1 MGELS
6 NSLTIAL
13 QNIIIYKS
21 EVNMKSIPETRYS
34 KLAPKLVKALNARG
48 FDAHFFENEAEAADK
63 IVSLIPKNHTVS
75 WGGSKTMTD
84 LGIQERLEK
93 EGYNLLDRDKAAS
106 PEERLDIMRRA
117 LLCDTYLS
125 GTNAISEDGWL
136 VNIDGN
142 GNRVA
147 AMIYGPKQVIIAA
160 GMNKVAKT
168 YEDAV
173 VRARTI
179 AAPLNAQ
186 RFTSLKTPCS
196 ETGTCANC
204 MNADTICSVFV
215 STRYSKPAGRIKI
228 ILIGKDMGL

>member
-1 MGELS
+1 
-6 NSLTIAL
+6 
-13 QNIIIYKS
+13 
-21 EVNMKSIPETRYS
+21 MKTMQETRYS
-34 KLAPKLVKALNARG
+34 KLAPKVVKALNARG
-48 FDAHFFENEAEAADK
+48 FEAYFFDSEAEAADK
-63 IVSLIPKNHTVS
+63 ILSLIPKNHTVS
-75 WGGSKTMTD
+75 WGGSMTLVD
-84 LGIQERLEK
+84 MSIQERLEK
-93 EGYNLLDRDKAAS
+93 EGYSLLDRDKAAS
-106 PEERLDIMRRA
+106 PEERHDIMRRA
-117 LLCDTYLS
+117 LLCDTYLT

-173 VRARTI
+173 VRARTV

-186 RFTSLKTPCS
+186 RFPSLKTPCS

-204 MNADTICSVFV
+204 MGADTICSYFV
-215 STRYSKPAGRIKI
+215 STRFCKPAGRIKV
-228 ILIGKDMGL
+228 ILIGKDLGL